1 MFNLRSIDLNL
12 LTVFEAIYE
21 VGTVVGA
28 AERLALSQSTVSHAL
43 SRLRTACSDEL
54 FVRAG
59 QGLSPTPVANAMYPV
74 IKQGLD
80 ALRVSLAEASGFDP
94 TRSQRRFRVAIP
106 HPLGPFYALDL
117 KAAAAVVAP
126 GIELTF
132 ETVSRPIDL
141 EDRLRDGFLDL
152 AIDWLPAE
160 LDSLINKSL
169 FDDQL
174 ILVARRDH
182 PSVRPGVTIDDLR
195 KEKFVALHAR
205 RDIERRPVA
214 IREFSR
220 LGMHEEVRV
229 SELLEVPT
237 IVASTDLLG
246 IMPLSIGPL
255 LEKRLGLQVLP
266 LPLEVSTAPIY
277 IIWHETRRNDI
288 GHRWL
293 RELVEEKLGRPES
306 EKPGMR

>member
-21 VGTVVGA
+21 VGAVVGA

-80 ALRVSLAEASGFDP
+80 ALRASLAEASGFDP

-266 LPLEVSTAPIY
+266 LPLEVSTGPIY

-306 EKPGMR
+306 DKRGMR

>member
-21 VGTVVGA
+21 VGAVVGA

-80 ALRVSLAEASGFDP
+80 ALRASLAEAGGFDP

-266 LPLEVSTAPIY
+266 LPLEVSTGPIY
-277 IIWHETRRNDI
+277 IIWHKTRRNDI

-306 EKPGMR
+306 DKRGMR